1 MDSMIG
7 RTVSAKRSASLGETA
22 RPLAEA
28 SRICRIA
35 KPWAAGFAG
44 GEGGLGAVAKK
55 FNRSRCR
62 PWGDR
67 RELNRA
73 VKFLRKGA
81 TLVITRIDRLARN
94 TRTLVDIVDGLHGRG

>member
-7 RTVSAKRSASLGETA
+7 STVSAKRSASLGETA

-28 SRICRIA
+28 SRICRVA

-81 TLVITRIDRLARN
+81 TLVNQD
-94 TRTLVDIVDGLHGRG
+94 

>member
-62 PWGDR
+62 PWVTGGNSIVR
-67 RELNRA
+67 SSFCARA
-73 VKFLRKGA
+73 LRW
-81 TLVITRIDRLARN
+81 
-94 TRTLVDIVDGLHGRG
+94 